1 MSVTGL
7 NAYTQDESA
16 QAIGRVLALAGE
28 KILNDAEVQRF
39 WEVHDEIQRRSA
51 PYQRSDI
58 IHKYEGQD
66 AHAIG
71 LSRNQ
76 V

>member
-39 WEVHDEIQRRSA
+39 WQIHDEIQRRIVPSG
-51 PYQRSDI
+51 PDT
-58 IHKYEGQD
+58 
-66 AHAIG
+66 
-71 LSRNQ
+71 
-76 V
+76 